1 MFFSVQMR
9 ANYEEPDS
17 HQDPVYTEED
27 EGIVAEHVRKHYD
40 TEYAYADLA
49 KPPQDVERE
58 LKQAERAAAVA
69 VAS

>member
-1 MFFSVQMR
+1 MR
-9 ANYEEPDS
+9 ANYEEPDR
-17 HQDPVYTEED
+17 HQEPVYAEED
-27 EGIVAEHVRKHYD
+27 ECVVAEHVRKQYD
-40 TEYAYADLA
+40 TQYAYADLA